1 MCKLKS
7 RGAITLRIAL
17 AILVLWGAAMYW
29 TTYKLAQS
37 YTDTALLDGKQYAE
51 KIGRFQWLDEIYTEG
66 SEYLQNRDSNVTT
79 WKDYDMLRALAGVN
93 NPKTSEEFWLHMGE
107 YYDEEVAAVFCDENG
122 NILYE
127 CGDYLAFPMHSA
139 TGWEEAWDAAP
150 VIGNGVIG
158 LDADSGN
165 EEIAA
170 YLRGTEYRGNFAYL
184 RITGY
189 VDGVQVTPVKF
200 EYVTVAQLQ
209 RMNESGAFTQA
220 ELPWTTLFDKTAEAD
235 PEGLITF
242 YADAPIVSMYKE
254 GRTLITGGFD
264 TYEAKD
270 HSKLR
275 DLLRDTA
282 KEALSKWTVYNYVFA
297 DRVNE
302 VIVYDARYYALD
314 GSGDKSYNPNADFI
328 LLTVSAYRP
337 MRKAMADLSGT
348 YVITLLLGLILALI
362 LSWSVDR
369 NLIRHVRRVNQL
381 ISEGWPATEFGDLE
395 PWEEAVQLQRNYHKT
410 VGLWQKDKNE
420 IARLETA
427 LSYAKEAENNRRQMV
442 SSIAH
447 ELKTPLAV
455 IHSYAEGL
463 QEKIAEEKRER
474 YLQTI
479 LAETQRM
486 DAMVMEMLD
495 LSRLEAGKVKLARD
509 RFDLA
514 EMAWD
519 AFEKL
524 RPMAEEKKLN
534 IQFQLNENCMVSAD
548 EGRIAQA
555 VTNLASNAVHYT
567 PEKGNV
573 TVNVGCV
580 GRQTVLTVAN
590 DCMPFTEEELEKV
603 WESFY
608 RRDKSRD
615 RKGTGLGLTI
625 TRQIIQL
632 HGGSCYVKNTETGVE
647 FGIRLPK

>member
-1 MCKLKS
+1 MRKLKS

-17 AILVLWGAAMYW
+17 AMLVLWGAAMYW
-29 TTYKLAQS
+29 ATYKLAQS

-79 WKDYDMLRALAGVN
+79 WKDYDMLRALVGVN
-93 NPKTSEEFWLHMGE
+93 NPQTTEEFWLHMGE
-107 YYDEEVAAVFCDENG
+107 YYGEEVAAVFCDKNG

-139 TGWEEAWDAAP
+139 TGWEESWDAAP

-165 EEIAA
+165 EEIAT

-200 EYVTVAQLQ
+200 EYVTLEQLK

-242 YADAPIVSMYKE
+242 YADAPIVSLYNE

-264 TYEAKD
+264 TYVPKN

-282 KEALSKWTVYNYVFA
+282 KEALSKWTVYNYGFA

-314 GSGDKSYNPNADFI
+314 GSGDKSYNPDADFI
-328 LLTVSAYRP
+328 LITVSAYRP
-337 MRKAMADLSGT
+337 MQKAMADLSGT
-348 YVITLLLGLILALI
+348 YVITLLLGLLLV
-362 LSWSVDR
+362 LLLRWSINR
-369 NLIRHVRRVNQL
+369 NLIWHVRRVNAL
-381 ISEGWPATEFGDLE
+381 ITEGWPAAEFGDLE

-427 LSYAKEAENNRRQMV
+427 LSYAKEAEDNRRQMV
-442 SSIAH
+442 SAIAH

-524 RPMAEEKKLN
+524 RPMAEKKKLN

-580 GRQTVLTVAN
+580 GRQMVLTVAN

-615 RKGTGLGLTI
+615 RKGTGLGLAI

>member
-1 MCKLKS
+1 
-7 RGAITLRIAL
+7 
-17 AILVLWGAAMYW
+17 
-29 TTYKLAQS
+29 
-37 YTDTALLDGKQYAE
+37 
-51 KIGRFQWLDEIYTEG
+51 
-66 SEYLQNRDSNVTT
+66 
-79 WKDYDMLRALAGVN
+79 
-93 NPKTSEEFWLHMGE
+93 
-107 YYDEEVAAVFCDENG
+107 
-122 NILYE
+122 
-127 CGDYLAFPMHSA
+127 
-139 TGWEEAWDAAP
+139 
-150 VIGNGVIG
+150 
-158 LDADSGN
+158 
-165 EEIAA
+165 
-170 YLRGTEYRGNFAYL
+170 
-184 RITGY
+184 
-189 VDGVQVTPVKF
+189 
-200 EYVTVAQLQ
+200 
-209 RMNESGAFTQA
+209 
-220 ELPWTTLFDKTAEAD
+220 
-235 PEGLITF
+235 
-242 YADAPIVSMYKE
+242 
-254 GRTLITGGFD
+254 
-264 TYEAKD
+264 
-270 HSKLR
+270 
-275 DLLRDTA
+275 
-282 KEALSKWTVYNYVFA
+282 
-297 DRVNE
+297 
-302 VIVYDARYYALD
+302 
-314 GSGDKSYNPNADFI
+314 
-328 LLTVSAYRP
+328 
-337 MRKAMADLSGT
+337 MADLSGS
-348 YVITLLLGLILALI
+348 YVITLLLGLLLV
-362 LSWSVDR
+362 LLLRWSINR
-369 NLIRHVRRVNQL
+369 NLIRHVRRVNAL
-381 ISEGWPATEFGDLE
+381 ITEGWPAAEFGDLK

-524 RPMAEEKKLN
+524 RPMAEKKKLN

-580 GRQTVLTVAN
+580 GRQMVLTVAN

-615 RKGTGLGLTI
+615 RKGTGLGLAI

>member
-1 MCKLKS
+1 MRKLKS

-17 AILVLWGAAMYW
+17 AMLVLWGAAMYW
-29 TTYKLAQS
+29 ATYKLAQS

-79 WKDYDMLRALAGVN
+79 WKDYDMLRALVGVN
-93 NPKTSEEFWLHMGE
+93 NPQTTEEFWLHMGE
-107 YYDEEVAAVFCDENG
+107 YYGEEVAAVFCDKNG

-127 CGDYLAFPMHSA
+127 CGDYLVFPMHSA
-139 TGWEEAWDAAP
+139 TGWEESWDAAP

-165 EEIAA
+165 EEIAT

-200 EYVTVAQLQ
+200 EYVTLAQLK

-242 YADAPIVSMYKE
+242 YADAPIVSLYNE

-264 TYEAKD
+264 TYVPKN

-282 KEALSKWTVYNYVFA
+282 KEALSKWTVYNYGFA

-314 GSGDKSYNPNADFI
+314 GSGDKSYNPDADFI
-328 LLTVSAYRP
+328 LITVSAYRP
-337 MRKAMADLSGT
+337 MQKAMADLSGS
-348 YVITLLLGLILALI
+348 YVITLLLGLLLV
-362 LSWSVDR
+362 LLLRWSINR
-369 NLIRHVRRVNQL
+369 NLIRHVRRVNAL
-381 ISEGWPATEFGDLE
+381 ITEGWPAAEFGDLE

-524 RPMAEEKKLN
+524 RPVAEKKKLN

-573 TVNVGCV
+573 AVNVGCV
-580 GRQTVLTVAN
+580 GRQMVLTVAN

-615 RKGTGLGLTI
+615 RKGTGLGLAI